1 MRVITVE
8 GRKKTIVQYKNRKSD
23 DKIMLEA
30 LYKLKIIILNEIVSF
45 KISFRNDD

>member
-8 GRKKTIVQYKNRKSD
+8 GRQKTIVQYKNRKSD
-23 DKIMLEA
+23 DTIMLEA
-30 LYKLKIIILNEIVSF
+30 LYKLKITILNEIVSF